1 MIGGEYVE
9 LKGGINMVIQSNMSP
24 KAIVEV
30 WEITA
35 PIFVKFNVS
44 LTEETLESIVRAE
57 ILQNLLI
64 ELNAAVG
71 SSTVT
76 CVEGG

>member
-1 MIGGEYVE
+1 
-9 LKGGINMVIQSNMSP
+9 MVIQSNMSP

-35 PIFVKFNVS
+35 PIFVKFNVP
-44 LTEETLESIVRAE
+44 LTDKTLESIVESE
-57 ILQNLLI
+57 ILHNLLI